1 MSERLYTVL
10 RAPHISEK
18 ASLKMELNNQYV
30 FKVSVDAT
38 KAEVKAAVE
47 KLFDVKVEGVQTL
60 NMKGKVKRNRY
71 GYSRKPSWKK
81 AYVSLQQGQT
91 IDFATA

>member
-10 RAPHISEK
+10 RAPHVSEK
-18 ASLKMELNNQYV
+18 TSLRMELDNQYV
-30 FKVSVDAT
+30 FKVSVDST
-38 KAEVKAAVE
+38 KAEIKAAVE
-47 KLFDVKVEGVQTL
+47 KLFEVKVSGVQTL
-60 NMKGKVKRNRY
+60 NMKGKVKRNKY

-81 AYVSLQQGQT
+81 AYVSLEQGQS